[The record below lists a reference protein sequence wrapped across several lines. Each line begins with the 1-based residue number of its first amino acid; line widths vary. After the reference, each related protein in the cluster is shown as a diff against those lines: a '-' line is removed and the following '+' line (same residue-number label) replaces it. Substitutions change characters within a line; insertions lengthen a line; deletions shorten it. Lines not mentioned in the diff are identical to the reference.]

1 MAASDTQAHLPAL
14 GRHARDEAG
23 HLLQLT
29 AVELIAL
36 SLMGKQFHWN
46 INGPGF
52 RELHLHLDEVV
63 DEWRELS
70 DVVAERAVALGVAP
84 DGRAPAVVEQS
95 ELDPVSGG
103 FIAVPKAIRELTERL
118 ASVDERVRARTERL
132 GEIDLASQD
141 VLVEV
146 TRTLENQLWMLRAQ
160 L

>member
-1 MAASDTQAHLPAL
+1 MATSDTQAHLPAV
-14 GRHARDEAG
+14 GRHAREEAG

-29 AVELIAL
+29 TVELIAL
-36 SLMGKQFHWN
+36 SLMGKQLHWN
-46 INGPGF
+46 ITGHGF
-52 RELHLHLDEVV
+52 REVHLHLDEVV

-84 DGRAPAVVEQS
+84 DGRAPAIVEQS

-103 FIAVPKAIRELTERL
+103 FVAVPMACRELTERL
-118 ASVDERVRARTERL
+118 AAVDERVRARSERL

-141 VLVEV
+141 VLIEV
-146 TRTLENQLWMLRAQ
+146 TRTLEKQLWMLRAQ

>member
-52 RELHLHLDEVV
+52 RELHLGHLT
-63 DEWRELS
+63 
-70 DVVAERAVALGVAP
+70 AAVAAVFSAGGLIALRMLGATEKRISVLGVTYA
-84 DGRAPAVVEQS
+84 
-95 ELDPVSGG
+95 
-103 FIAVPKAIRELTERL
+103 
-118 ASVDERVRARTERL
+118 
-132 GEIDLASQD
+132 
-141 VLVEV
+141 
-146 TRTLENQLWMLRAQ
+146 TRTLIQAAALAVGVAIYTIDWRALGLRLSGRRKVRVAPI
-160 L
+160 

>member
-1 MAASDTQAHLPAL
+1 MAASDTQTHLPAL
-14 GRHARDEAG
+14 GEHAREETG

-29 AVELIAL
+29 TVELIAL
-36 SLMGKQFHWN
+36 SLMGKQHHWN
-46 INGPGF
+46 ITGPGF
-52 RELHLHLDEVV
+52 RELHLHLDELV

-103 FIAVPKAIRELTERL
+103 FIPVPKAIRELTERL
-118 ASVDERVRARTERL
+118 QSVDERVRARSERL

-146 TRTLENQLWMLRAQ
+146 TRTLEKQLWMLRAQ

>member
-14 GRHARDEAG
+14 GRHAREEAG

-29 AVELIAL
+29 TVELIAL
-36 SLMGKQFHWN
+36 SLMGKQLHWN

-52 RELHLHLDEVV
+52 RELHLHLDEIV

-70 DVVAERAVALGVAP
+70 DVVAERAVALGVAA

-103 FIAVPKAIRELTERL
+103 FIEVPKAIRELTERL

-132 GEIDLASQD
+132 GEIDLGSQD
-141 VLVEV
+141 VLIEV
-146 TRTLENQLWMLRAQ
+146 TRTLEKQLWMLRAQ